1 MGEFSTSNEMS
12 RFSRPLALLLML
24 GALAILAPR
33 FFQPANLR
41 DMLLANMPLLVA
53 AIGMTLVIL
62 LGQIDV
68 SIGSQFAICAVAA
81 GVLAKT
87 GLPMLLV
94 AIATVAAGAVLG
106 SINAGLIANL
116 RLPSI
121 VVTLAS
127 MVILRDGLRWATEGA
142 WVQNLPSSFQWLGLG
157 QTAGEALIVCI
168 AAATFA
174 AFAWSMRNLSAARA
188 VYATGSNEEAARL
201 AGIRTRAVT
210 FAVFVTMGALAGL
223 AALFDSI
230 RFSDIQSNSG
240 VGLELKAIAAVVV
253 GGTSIQGGRGTLAG
267 TLLGVA
273 ILGVIGPALTFLG
286 INAFWEKAIQGAII
300 LWAIVMEALLRGKS
314 RL

>member
-1 MGEFSTSNEMS
+1 MIS
-12 RFSRPLALLLML
+12 RLAALALML
-24 GALAILAPR
+24 GALAALAPR

-41 DMLLANMPLLVA
+41 DMLLANMPVLVA
-53 AIGMTLVIL
+53 ATGMTLVIL

-68 SIGSQFAICAVAA
+68 SIGAQFAICAVAA

-94 AIATVAAGAVLG
+94 VFATIAVGAALG
-106 SINAGLIANL
+106 SMNAALIANL
-116 RLPSI
+116 HLPSI

-127 MVILRDGLRWATEGA
+127 MVILRDSLRWGTEGA
-142 WVQNLPSSFQWLGLG
+142 WVQNLPASFQWLGAG
-157 QTAGEALIVCI
+157 QTAGEVMLVCI
-168 AAATFA
+168 AAAVFA
-174 AFAWSMRNLSAARA
+174 MFAWSLRNLSAARA

-210 FAVFVTMGALAGL
+210 FAVFVIMGALTGL
-223 AALFDSI
+223 AALLDSI

-253 GGTSIQGGRGTLAG
+253 GGTSITGGRGSLAG
-267 TLLGVA
+267 TLTGVA
-273 ILGVIGPALTFLG
+273 ILGIIGPALTFLG

-300 LWAIVMEALLRGKS
+300 LVAIVAEAVFRGA
-314 RL
+314 RR